1 MPGWPVEPTNPK
13 TYPELK
19 LDGYYLV
26 HCRRLVGFTGY
37 FNLLST
43 SRVDASNITTRN
55 ITISK
60 TNDTNGNI
68 TVDGNIN
75 VENGKILNNSGS
87 IESHTIWGD
96 EVRGRKVEVP
106 SDGTLNVNGKSTFN
120 GNATFK
126 GDFNMPI
133 LGQDP
138 EDLRQF
144 LIQVNN
150 RLNALE
156 SKK

>member
-1 MPGWPVEPTNPK
+1 M
-13 TYPELK
+13 
-19 LDGYYLV
+19 V

-68 TVDGNIN
+68 TIEGNITANGDIN
-75 VENGKILNNSGS
+75 VKNGKILNNSGS
-87 IESHTIWGD
+87 IESHTIRGD